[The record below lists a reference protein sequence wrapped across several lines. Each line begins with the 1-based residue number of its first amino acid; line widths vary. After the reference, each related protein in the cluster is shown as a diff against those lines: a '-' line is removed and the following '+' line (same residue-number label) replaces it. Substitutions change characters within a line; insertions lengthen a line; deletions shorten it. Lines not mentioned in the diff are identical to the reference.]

1 MKYDA
6 LCIQCI
12 LQVRLREI
20 NSAVA
25 DRDKAIEL
33 SLKAVEHALKLF
45 KENRELTYVAGSAYS
60 LIAKASPEVVN
71 YYRAAKRNSIAYSWS
86 VIKDLDRY
94 IKDLRDLELFKALI
108 KISIAGNAID
118 MGVYGYEF
126 HGISMGNV
134 ISRELAIDHT
144 VDFYKYVKA
153 GGKKILWLFDNAGEA
168 VFDTPLIDELRR
180 LGNRVVGLVK
190 DEPGFQNDLSIG
202 DLNGSGIVEHLDE
215 VLSTGYSGSTIHLGE
230 ISSEAQRAL
239 NESNI
244 VVAKGMSHYE
254 YLIDVDLGKPVLHL
268 LIPKCD
274 VIARMV
280 GAPKGSFV
288 ALLRL

>member
-20 NSAVA
+20 NSALSNG
-25 DRDKAIEL
+25 DRAIEL
-33 SLKAVEHALKLF
+33 SLKIVEYALKLF
-45 KENRELTYVAGSAYS
+45 KEGCELTHIAGNTYS
-60 LIAKASPEVVN
+60 LLAKASPEVVN
-71 YYRAAKRNSIAYSWS
+71 YYRVAKRNSIAYSWS
-86 VIKDLDRY
+86 VIKDLDKY
-94 IKDLRDLELFKALI
+94 IKDLKDLELFKALI

-118 MGVYGYEF
+118 MGVFGHEF
-126 HGISMGNV
+126 HGISLENA
-134 ISRELAIDHT
+134 ILRELAIDHT
-144 VDFYKYVKA
+144 VDFYNYVKA

-168 VFDTPLIDELRR
+168 VFDLPLIDELRR

-190 DEPGFQNDLSIG
+190 EEPGFQNDLSIN
-202 DLNGSGIVEHLDE
+202 DLNGSGVVEHLDE
-215 VLSTGYSGSTIHLGE
+215 VLSTGYSGSTIYLNE
-230 ISSEAQRAL
+230 ISSEAKRAL

-268 LIPKCD
+268 LIPKCE
-274 VIARMV
+274 VIARTV
-280 GAPKGSFV
+280 GVPKGSFV

>member
-12 LQVRLREI
+12 LQVRLKEI
-20 NSAVA
+20 NSAIA

-33 SLKAVEHALKLF
+33 SLKVIEHALKLF
-45 KENRELTYVAGSAYS
+45 KENCELTHIAGSAYS

-71 YYRAAKRNSIAYSWS
+71 YYRIAKRNSIAYSWS
-86 VIKDLDRY
+86 VIRDLDRY
-94 IKDLRDLELFKALI
+94 IKDLEGLELFKALI

-118 MGVYGYEF
+118 MGVFGYEF
-126 HGISMGNV
+126 HGISIENV
-134 ISRELAIDHT
+134 IAKEPAIDHT

-153 GGKKILWLFDNAGEA
+153 GGEKILWLFDNAGEA
-168 VFDTPLIDELRR
+168 VFDIPLIDELRR

-190 DEPGFQNDLSIG
+190 EEPGFQNDLSIG

-215 VLSTGYSGSTIHLGE
+215 VLSTGYSGSTIHLSE

-239 NESNI
+239 NESSI

-254 YLIDVDLGKPVLHL
+254 YLIDVDLGKPILHL

-280 GAPKGSFV
+280 GAPRGSFV

>member
-25 DRDKAIEL
+25 DRDRAIEL
-33 SLKAVEHALKLF
+33 SLKVVEHALKLF
-45 KENRELTYVAGSAYS
+45 RDGCELTRIASSTYS

-71 YYRAAKRNSIAYSWS
+71 YYRAAKMDSIAYSWS
-86 VIKDLDRY
+86 IIRDLDRY
-94 IKDLRDLELFKALI
+94 VGDLRGFELFKALT

-118 MGVYGYEF
+118 MGVFGHEF
-126 HGISMGNV
+126 RGISLEDV

-144 VDFYKYVKA
+144 VDFYRHVKT
-153 GGKKILWLFDNAGEA
+153 GGRKIIWLFDNAGEA
-168 VFDTPLIDELRR
+168 VFDLPLIDELRR

-190 DEPGFQNDLSIG
+190 EEPGFQNDLSIN
-202 DLNGSGIVEHLDE
+202 DLNGSRIVDHLDE
-215 VLSTGYSGSTIHLGE
+215 VILTGYSGATIHLNE
-230 ISSEAQRAL
+230 ISSEARRAL
-239 NESNI
+239 GESSI

-254 YLIDVDLGKPVLHL
+254 YLIDVNLGIPVLHL

-274 VIARMV
+274 VIARTIGV
-280 GAPKGSFV
+280 PKGSFV
-288 ALLRL
+288 ALLKL